1 VVQVA
6 PICRVVSRF
15 TVFGHAGLNRV
26 RFPRRT
32 GLVTLDAGTYR
43 ISGRTS
49 NDRRLV
55 ERAIVVVVQRGHP
68 TSAQLEAARAA
79 NVCSGAPSLAP
90 LGSAFTFAQIERA
103 SSPPGRPSANGPALA
118 PDSIPGG
125 VLGSTAAKAARA
137 IRPMLVALL
146 ALAIV
151 LLGIA
156 SLPKLTF
163 VDQRAN
169 ELLARHRLEI
179 AGLGAAAFIAVVI
192 SFLLE

>member
-1 VVQVA
+1 M
-6 PICRVVSRF
+6 
-15 TVFGHAGLNRV
+15 VFGHAGLNRV

>member
-1 VVQVA
+1 
-6 PICRVVSRF
+6 
-15 TVFGHAGLNRV
+15 
-26 RFPRRT
+26 
-32 GLVTLDAGTYR
+32 
-43 ISGRTS
+43 
-49 NDRRLV
+49 
-55 ERAIVVVVQRGHP
+55 
-68 TSAQLEAARAA
+68 
-79 NVCSGAPSLAP
+79 
-90 LGSAFTFAQIERA
+90 
-103 SSPPGRPSANGPALA
+103 
-118 PDSIPGG
+118 
-125 VLGSTAAKAARA
+125 
-137 IRPMLVALL
+137 MLVALL